1 MVRANKISRRLR
13 YGRHHRASPI
23 PVKRVLL
30 GIIALAL
37 AFLLLL
43 NVRLHRPG
51 GPGTVQAQLRY
62 LEGALEYGAA
72 DDMQRLFPEGY
83 VFTWAL
89 YGLASA
95 RLAGDLDAGDTRRA
109 HLLAETRR
117 ALAAIHSEDGRRVFV
132 REMDPPY
139 GVFHASWALYLRAE
153 YVRAAGPGKL
163 PPAEIRELTRE
174 CDRFARALAGYG
186 SPFLESYPEQVWPAD
201 TAPGIAALGI
211 HDAVVAP
218 RYGEVIRR
226 WVAEARARQHPELG
240 ALSHAAEPG
249 SGRPAGGVRG
259 ESLAL
264 MSRLLVDADPRFA
277 REQYAALRARFLD
290 DVLGV
295 PGFLEYPRGVVGKED
310 MDTGPLVFGFSGPAV
325 VVGAAAAR
333 VHGDRSVANALLG
346 WVEVIGMPRQFG
358 RERVYAGGKLPI
370 GDAFIAWARTAP
382 AAGPAQ
388 RTWKPLSPSWYLPFH
403 AFSAVIAGLLVWW
416 GLRVARPRRRRGRR
430 VARGGF

>member
-1 MVRANKISRRLR
+1 
-13 YGRHHRASPI
+13 
-23 PVKRVLL
+23 LL

-51 GPGTVQAQLRY
+51 GAGTVQAQLRY
-62 LEGALEYGAA
+62 LEGALEDGAA

-95 RLAGDLDAGDTRRA
+95 RLAGELDDHDARRA
-109 HLLAETRR
+109 HLLAETRK
-117 ALAAIHSEDGRRVFV
+117 ALAAIHSDAGRAVFV
-132 REMDPPY
+132 REMEPPY

-153 YVRAAGPGKL
+153 YVRAVGRAKL
-163 PPAEIRELTRE
+163 PAAEIEKFTRE

-186 SPFLESYPEQVWPAD
+186 SPFLESYPDQVWPAD

-218 RYGEVIRR
+218 RYRETIRR
-226 WVAEARARQHPELG
+226 WVAQARARQHPELG
-240 ALSHAAEPG
+240 ALSHAAEPRT
-249 SGRPAGGVRG
+249 GRPIGGVRG

-277 REQYAALRARFLD
+277 REQYAVLRARFLD
-290 DVLGV
+290 DVMSV
-295 PGFLEYPRGVVGKED
+295 PGFLEYPRGVHGKED

-333 VHGDRSVANALLG
+333 VHGDLSVANALLG

-358 RERVYAGGKLPI
+358 RERVYAGGMLPI

-382 AAGPAQ
+382 AAGPSL
-388 RTWKPLSPSWYLPFH
+388 RTWEPLSPWWYLPFH
-403 AFSAVIAGLLVWW
+403 ALSAVLGGLLVWW
-416 GLRVARPRRRRGRR
+416 GFRIARVADGRGPEKRPVPRAAPPDPRR
-430 VARGGF
+430 

>member
-1 MVRANKISRRLR
+1 M
-13 YGRHHRASPI
+13 
-23 PVKRVLL
+23 KRILL

-51 GPGTVQAQLRY
+51 GAGTVQAQLRY

-72 DDMQRLFPEGY
+72 DEMQRLFPEGY

-95 RLAGDLDAGDTRRA
+95 RLAGQLDAHDARRA

-117 ALAAIHSEDGRRVFV
+117 ALSAIHSDAGRAVFV
-132 REMDPPY
+132 REMEPPY
-139 GVFHASWALYLRAE
+139 GVFHASWALYVRAE
-153 YVRAAGPGKL
+153 YVRAVGRSKL
-163 PPAEIRELTRE
+163 PAAEIEKFTRE
-174 CDRFARALAGYG
+174 CDRFARAVASYG

-218 RYGEVIRR
+218 RYRETIRR

-240 ALSHAAEPG
+240 ALSHEAEPRT
-249 SGRPAGGVRG
+249 GRPIGGVRG

-264 MSRLLVDADPRFA
+264 MSRLLVDADPQFA
-277 REQYAALRARFLD
+277 REQYAVLRAHFLD
-290 DVLGV
+290 DVMSV
-295 PGFLEYPRGVVGKED
+295 PGFLEYPRGVHGKED

-333 VHGDRSVANALLG
+333 VHGDLSVAIALLG

-382 AAGPAQ
+382 AAGPAV
-388 RTWKPLSPSWYLPFH
+388 RTWEPLSPWWYLPFH
-403 AFSAVIAGLLVWW
+403 AFSAVLAGLLAWW
-416 GLRVARPRRRRGRR
+416 ARR
-430 VARGGF
+430 VARGRRAPAARTIK

>member
-1 MVRANKISRRLR
+1 M
-13 YGRHHRASPI
+13 
-23 PVKRVLL
+23 KRVLL

-51 GPGTVQAQLRY
+51 DLGTVQAQLQH

-72 DDMQRLFPEGY
+72 DDMQRMFPEGY

-95 RLAGDLDAGDTRRA
+95 RLAGQLESQDERRA

-117 ALAAIHSEDGRRVFV
+117 ALAAIHSDAGRAVFE
-132 REMDPPY
+132 RDMDPPY
-139 GVFHASWALYLRAE
+139 GVFHASWALYVRAE
-153 YVRAAGPGKL
+153 YVRAAGRAKL
-163 PPAEIRELTRE
+163 TPAEIEEFTRE
-174 CDRFARALAGYG
+174 CDRFARAFAAYG

-218 RYGEVIRR
+218 RYGQVIRR
-226 WVAEARARQHPELG
+226 WVAEARARLHPELR
-240 ALSHAAEPG
+240 ALSHTAEPG
-249 SGRPAGGVRG
+249 TGRPTGVVRG

-264 MSRLLVDADPRFA
+264 MSRLLVDADPQFA
-277 REQYAALRARFLD
+277 REQYAVLRARFLD

-295 PGFLEYPRGVVGKED
+295 PGFLEYPRGVEGKED

-333 VHGDRSVANALLG
+333 VHGDLSVANAMLG
-346 WVEVIGMPRQFG
+346 WVEVIGMPREFG
-358 RERVYAGGKLPI
+358 RGRVYAGGTLPI

-388 RTWKPLSPSWYLPFH
+388 RTWEPLPPWWYLPFH
-403 AFSAVIAGLLVWW
+403 AFSAVVAGLLVWW
-416 GLRVARPRRRRGRR
+416 GVRTVRPRRRP
-430 VARGGF
+430 GFRAS